1 MTKRKKRQPDQ
12 KKLLTPARQLIG
24 LVMLFFLLG
33 FLTLGLWLYTEGNNA
48 WPRALVMAAAV
59 PALIYVGVLGIPR
72 LFPGDR
78 LLLSLTNF
86 LCAFGVL
93 ILFRLNPDRGISQAF
108 NYLVGVIAMLLCAVA
123 FRLIRQWKWPVLALM
138 AASVAL
144 LTLPL
149 IYGSEI
155 NGARNWVTLFG
166 FGFQPSELVK
176 ISLLISVCWLLS
188 KRRLIWAAGLTGISL
203 LLLML
208 QKDMGTA
215 LLYYGT
221 VLAAL
226 WAATGSGFILLF
238 GAAGAAAGGYLG
250 YRMFAHVKKR
260 VAVWLNPWADRQG
273 AGYQIVQGLIAI
285 ANGGL
290 WGLGL
295 GLGNPGVIPASYND
309 YIFTVICHEFGV
321 LFGIVVLTI
330 YLAIVLRGISIAR
343 RADNAFHALLALS
356 CSVMLGLQT
365 FVIVGGNIKLIPLTG
380 VTLPFI
386 SYGGTSLVS
395 SLCLVGVL
403 QGISARTRADAA
415 PADGASRKGRPAPRR
430 KEGRR

>member
-1 MTKRKKRQPDQ
+1 MSKRKKRQPDE

-24 LVMLFFLLG
+24 LVMLFFFLAFLL
-33 FLTLGLWLYTEGNNA
+33 LAVWMKTEGKA
-48 WPRALVMAAAV
+48 DWPKALILSAAV
-59 PALIYVGVLGIPR
+59 PALCYVGVLGIPR

-86 LCAFGVL
+86 LCALGVL
-93 ILFRLNPDRGISQAF
+93 VLFRLNPDRGISQAF
-108 NYLVGVIAMLLCAVA
+108 NYLVGVIAMLMSAVA
-123 FRLIRQWKWPVLALM
+123 FRFIRRWKPVVLLLIPL
-138 AASVAL
+138 SVGL
-144 LTLPL
+144 LVLPL
-149 IYGSEI
+149 VYGSEI
-155 NGARNWVTLFG
+155 NGAKNWVTLFG

-176 ISLLISVCWLLS
+176 LSLLVAVSWLLAER
-188 KRRLIWAAGLTGISL
+188 KRIWAVGLTGVSL
-203 LLLML
+203 ILLML
-208 QKDMGTA
+208 QKDLGTA

-221 VLAAL
+221 VLTAL
-226 WAATGSGFILLF
+226 WAATGSGLVLLG
-238 GAAGAAAGGYLG
+238 GAMGAAAGGYLG

-260 VAVWLNPWADRQG
+260 VAVWRNPWADRQG

-309 YIFTVICHEFGV
+309 YIFTVICHEFGG
-321 LFGIVVLTI
+321 LFGVIVLMI

-343 RADNAFHALLALS
+343 RTDSAFFALLAFS
-356 CSVMLGLQT
+356 CSVMLALQT

-395 SLCLVGVL
+395 SLCLVGIL
-403 QGISARTRADAA
+403 QGISARTQAA
-415 PADGASRKGRPAPRR
+415 HQPPAGKKQTSRPAPRR
-430 KEGRR
+430 KEGKR